1 MYEYLAFCFLI
12 SISLS
17 KAFLNNR
24 VHFRHSLQRQSSLTD
39 DAVFYPKPAKS
50 LEGLSEEE
58 VLYDLFLRQFMDSED
73 EAKPFSDS
81 DQATRLPNSFV
92 NKDTIISRKVI
103 ELPASVVP
111 DMPLE
116 IVYKNRI
123 AFANFVERKVGKK
136 GLGSGILVRLVSGE
150 VVTIDIG
157 QIVSCWD
164 QLADEGVPSTPASWA
179 QVTGD
184 ALEILGNMSPRKSD
198 LQEFWQIVLQQRS
211 NHISVDSL
219 DLGVYIFQE
228 RSFRKWVNPYADA
241 SDSNV
246 RALSASQRYAAA
258 LLLYN
263 DDFHFKRKQ
272 STIGEEILDDKEEE
286 ESIEVVEEV
295 LVSGDKSTR
304 DKSTREK
311 ALTGY
316 SVEDIMHDRR
326 NSAAE
331 RNLVKLPAK
340 DEVVALQIIEGAY
353 KVLDEGIS
361 MFREGEVFEQYYESK
376 KLEMSNKGNAAPLAS
391 SPFRAGCITR
401 QLRALEIYSMSP
413 KKFDPPSAV
422 KHILKRLNKTLDPG
436 GAKKIIMDINYN
448 PSKSIAATAVNAMR
462 LKRPARFDD
471 QESSDESN
479 GNSLY
484 DSVTPWTEEV
494 YDAALNL
501 AEEVDK
507 RRKDLDE
514 SRPGTA
520 GKKGPSGLIDYR
532 GNSADHPVLCVDGK
546 KATFLDDAFSI
557 SPETGEV
564 LVHIVDVVGTLRRH
578 ELLQQ
583 TARERI
589 SSTYLPS
596 GSLHMLPP
604 QALES
609 LKLSTKGP
617 NEVMTVALSIDST
630 TGSVL
635 GFRIFPSLIGPVF
648 SLDVETADEIMEG
661 VGYKKGSPAGQE
673 VSSIAG
679 VPDAVVR
686 DLLTVRRLM
695 DRVIEK
701 QPWVDVHYGKIN
713 NKQFKLNKKT
723 DTYEQST
730 AEKTPASR
738 MVNSLLTLFSNSSV
752 TYCASKGVDVPV
764 AWENRDRVDTSMVR
778 RFGTQP
784 LRNWISQLQQKQL
797 RAALRMELPLSRK
810 ECAMAVSHHNS
821 KRKQTNPLMI
831 QGTKHMSFES
841 FESHCSNLLAS
852 GENIVFLAEGTGRGG
867 TVRIKDFQVDGVL
880 SKTIEKGE
888 KVRVRVKKINPENK
902 TVILELAEV

>member
-1 MYEYLAFCFLI
+1 MYEYLTFCFLI
-12 SISLS
+12 SISLT

-50 LEGLSEEE
+50 LNGLSEEE
-58 VLYDLFLRQFMDSED
+58 VLYDLFLRQFMDDED
-73 EAKPFSDS
+73 EAKPFYDS
-81 DQATRLPNSFV
+81 DQAARLPNSFV

-103 ELPASVVP
+103 ELPASIVP

-123 AFANFVERKVGKK
+123 TFANFVERKVGKK
-136 GLGSGILVRLVSGE
+136 GLGSGILVRLVSDE

-272 STIGEEILDDKEEE
+272 STIGEEILEEE
-286 ESIEVVEEV
+286 EQKEESTEVDEEV
-295 LVSGDKSTR
+295 LVSGDTAKSI
-304 DKSTREK
+304 REK

-316 SVEDIMHDRR
+316 SVEDIMNDRR
-326 NSAAE
+326 KSAAE
-331 RNLVKLPAK
+331 RNLVVKAK

-376 KLEMSNKGNAAPLAS
+376 KLEMSKKGNAAPLAN

-448 PSKSIAATAVNAMR
+448 PSKSVAAAAVNAMR
-462 LKRPARFDD
+462 LKRPSRFDD
-471 QESSDESN
+471 QESSDDASAR
-479 GNSLY
+479 NSLY

-532 GNSADHPVLCVDGK
+532 GNNADHPVLCVDGK

-564 LVHIVDVVGTLRRH
+564 LVHIIDVVGTLRRH

-617 NEVMTVALSIDST
+617 NEVTHVYICIYIYMYIYVEIQTYVDVFNTRLFAFNFC
-630 TGSVL
+630 
-635 GFRIFPSLIGPVF
+635 FRIIK
-648 SLDVETADEIMEG
+648 T
-661 VGYKKGSPAGQE
+661 K
-673 VSSIAG
+673 
-679 VPDAVVR
+679 
-686 DLLTVRRLM
+686 
-695 DRVIEK
+695 
-701 QPWVDVHYGKIN
+701 
-713 NKQFKLNKKT
+713 NKRT
-723 DTYEQST
+723 E
-730 AEKTPASR
+730 
-738 MVNSLLTLFSNSSV
+738 
-752 TYCASKGVDVPV
+752 
-764 AWENRDRVDTSMVR
+764 
-778 RFGTQP
+778 
-784 LRNWISQLQQKQL
+784 
-797 RAALRMELPLSRK
+797 
-810 ECAMAVSHHNS
+810 
-821 KRKQTNPLMI
+821 
-831 QGTKHMSFES
+831 
-841 FESHCSNLLAS
+841 
-852 GENIVFLAEGTGRGG
+852 
-867 TVRIKDFQVDGVL
+867 
-880 SKTIEKGE
+880 
-888 KVRVRVKKINPENK
+888 
-902 TVILELAEV
+902 